1 MVPLFG
7 WRSWMSELK
16 CRLQIFIVA
25 VVAIKL
31 YTLFGENDLLFL
43 FFLLTSVAFRIDC
56 YLSLAI
62 ASCWYK
68 YFLIL
73 NLYIGNF
80 DLLMFLMFILEVLI
94 ELVAWVDDEWEDNH
108 QWTFGVHC
116 KKHVA

>member
-1 MVPLFG
+1 
-7 WRSWMSELK
+7 
-16 CRLQIFIVA
+16 
-25 VVAIKL
+25 VAIKL

-43 FFLLTSVAFRIDC
+43 FFLTSVAFRIDC

-62 ASCWYK
+62 ASCWNK

-73 NLYIGNF
+73 HLYIGNF
-80 DLLMFLMFILEVLI
+80 DLLMLLMFIFEVLI
-94 ELVAWVDDEWEDNH
+94 ELVAWVDNEWEDNH